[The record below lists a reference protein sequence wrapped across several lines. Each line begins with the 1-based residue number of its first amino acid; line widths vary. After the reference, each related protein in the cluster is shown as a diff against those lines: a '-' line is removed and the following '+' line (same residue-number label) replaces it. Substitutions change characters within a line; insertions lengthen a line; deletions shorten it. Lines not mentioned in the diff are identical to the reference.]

1 MKNSFFILLILFLT
15 GCGTTEKVHTAQYN
29 GKDILV
35 GKGHRSDLE
44 KKYYNEWFDANYRDY
59 RPDAK
64 IINQLKPVVNAYKI
78 VILMGTWCP
87 DSREQ
92 VPVLFKVLDEAGYRK
107 TPDIFFTP
115 RKYKYYKPAKNY
127 KIIRVPTIIVYKD
140 DKEKARII
148 EYPMKS
154 IEVDLLKIM
163 TTNDYLHE
171 LQDYSGN

>member
-1 MKNSFFILLILFLT
+1 MKNKFLFLVILLLT
-15 GCGTTEKVHTAQYN
+15 ACGASEQLHTEQYK

-59 RPDAK
+59 HPDNQL
-64 IINQLKPVVNAYKI
+64 INKLKPVINDYQI

-87 DSREQ
+87 DSRLQ
-92 VPVLFKVLDEAGYRK
+92 VPVLCKVLDEAGYRNQ
-107 TPDIFFTP
+107 PDIYFVP
-115 RKYKYYKPAKNY
+115 RPYKHYKPAKKH

-140 DKEKARII
+140 GQEKGRII

-154 IEVDLLKIM
+154 IEADLLKIM
-163 TTNDYLHE
+163 TTNNYRHA
-171 LQDYSGN
+171 LQK

>member
-1 MKNSFFILLILFLT
+1 MKKIVVLLLVFLA
-15 GCGTTEKVHTAQYN
+15 GCSVSNKLHTEQYR

-35 GKGHRSDLE
+35 GKGKRADLE

-59 RPDAK
+59 RPNQEVVA
-64 IINQLKPVVNAYKI
+64 QLKPVVNQYKL

-107 TPDIFFTP
+107 NPEIYFTP
-115 RKYKYYKPAKNY
+115 RKYKYYKPAKTY
-127 KIIRVPTIIVYKD
+127 QIVRVPTIIVYKNG
-140 DKEKARII
+140 KEKGRII

-154 IEVDLLKIM
+154 IENDLLKIM
-163 TTNDYLHE
+163 TTDDYRHE
-171 LQDYSGN
+171 LDERE

>member
-1 MKNSFFILLILFLT
+1 MKNSFLILLILFLT

-59 RPDAK
+59 RPDTK
-64 IINQLKPVVNAYKI
+64 IINQLKPIINDYKI
-78 VILMGTWCP
+78 VVLMGTWCP

-92 VPVLFKVLDEAGYRK
+92 VPVLFKVLDEAGYQK
-107 TPDIFFTP
+107 NPEIYFTP
-115 RKYKYYKPAKNY
+115 RKYKYYKPAKKY
-127 KIIRVPTIIVYKD
+127 QITRVPTIIVYKD
-140 DKEKARII
+140 SKEKARII

-154 IEVDLLKIM
+154 IEADLLKIIS
-163 TTNDYLHE
+163 L
-171 LQDYSGN
+171 LIL

>member
-1 MKNSFFILLILFLT
+1 MKKSLLFLIVLFLT
-15 GCGTTEKVHTAQYN
+15 ACSASDKLHTAQYK

-64 IINQLKPVVNAYKI
+64 IINQLKPVVNTYKI

-107 TPDIFFTP
+107 NPDIYFTP

-154 IEVDLLKIM
+154 IEADLLKIM